1 MQEHAIPVGYLVLP
15 VLLPLA
21 QRVLLKQTVG
31 LDDEL
36 RSSCLKTYT
45 ALDADD
51 GVAYVAV
58 AANTVGCA
66 NLFYLLDGSHLVVK
80 LLAVDGNNLALLE
93 RNLQF
98 RLVLT
103 CHVLQI
109 SLFGQSL
116 GGVEYLA
123 ATDTGAPYTYVV
135 RILQLGEVCKETVL
149 VKVVYLLLAREGLV
163 TCECDNLHTRCHYE
177 ECHVETDLVV
187 AGTR

>member
-21 QRVLLKQTVG
+21 QRVLLEQTVS

-36 RSSCLKTYT
+36 RSRSLKTYT
-45 ALDADD
+45 ALDAND

-58 AANTVGCA
+58 ATNAVGCA
-66 NLFYLLDGSHLVVK
+66 NLLYLLDGSHLVVK
-80 LLAVDGNNLALLE
+80 LLAVDGYYLALLE

-123 ATDTGAPYTYVV
+123 AADAGAPDTYVV
-135 RILQLGEVCKETVL
+135 RILQLGEVGKESVL
-149 VKVVYLLLAREGLV
+149 VEVVNLLLARKGLV
-163 TCECDNLHTRCHYE
+163 ACECDNLHTRRHYE
-177 ECHVETDLVV
+177 ECHVETYLVV